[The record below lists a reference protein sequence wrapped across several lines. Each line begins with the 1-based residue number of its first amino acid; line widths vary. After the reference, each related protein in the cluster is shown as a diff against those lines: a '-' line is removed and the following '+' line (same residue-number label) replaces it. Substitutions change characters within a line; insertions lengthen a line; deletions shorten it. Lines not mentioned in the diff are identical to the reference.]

1 MEADEIKRLIE
12 AGLDDAEARVQGDG
26 SHFDAVV
33 VSPAFEGQTMVKEQ
47 QMVYATLGDRI
58 TDGTIHALSIRAYTP
73 EEWRE
78 QQDRKL

>member
-78 QQDRKL
+78 QENRKL